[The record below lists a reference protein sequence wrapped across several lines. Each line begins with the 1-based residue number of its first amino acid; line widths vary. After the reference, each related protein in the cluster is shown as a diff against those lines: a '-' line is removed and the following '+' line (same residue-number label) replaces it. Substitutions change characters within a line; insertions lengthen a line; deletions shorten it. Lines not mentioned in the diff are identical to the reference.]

1 MTIDTRSV
9 AGAGKAGGA
18 LAAADPQIAAALAR
32 EEARQRGTLEMIAS
46 ENFTSAAVLEVVG
59 SVLTNK
65 YAEGYP
71 GKRYYGGCEFIDE
84 IETLAIDRARALFG
98 AEHAN
103 VQPHSGAQA
112 NMGVYMG
119 VIKPGDTVMGMK
131 LDQGGHLT
139 HGASVNFSG
148 KLYRFV
154 SYGVE
159 RERETIDYEQMAAVA
174 REHRPKVIVVGATA
188 YPRVIDFARARAIA
202 DEVGAL
208 LMADMAHIAG
218 LVAAGVHPTPVG
230 HAQLVTS
237 STHKTLRGPRGG
249 LILCDAAYARQV
261 DRGVFP
267 GAQGGPL
274 MHVVA
279 GKAVSFLEAATEEF
293 RAYARQI
300 VENAQALADTLLDAG
315 LRIVSGGTDNH
326 LLLVDVT
333 PKGLNGQQA
342 EDALARCGIIVNK
355 NAIPYDT
362 LPPAVASGIRIGTPA
377 LTSRGLGAQELRQVG
392 ALIAQ
397 VLDAPDD
404 AAIARRAAAEVQA
417 LCLAHPAPGV
427 PAA

>member
-1 MTIDTRSV
+1 MTIETRL
-9 AGAGKAGGA
+9 ATGA
-18 LAAADPQIAAALAR
+18 LAAADPAVAAAIAR
-32 EEARQRGTLEMIAS
+32 EEGRQRGTLEMIAS
-46 ENFTSAAVLEVVG
+46 ENFTSPAVLEAVG

-84 IETLAIDRARALFG
+84 IEQLAIDRACALFG
-98 AEHAN
+98 VEHAN

-119 VIKPGDTVMGMK
+119 VIKPGDTVLGMK

-148 KLYRFV
+148 KLYRFAA
-154 SYGVE
+154 YGVD
-159 RERETIDYEQMAAVA
+159 RETETIDYEQMAAQA
-174 REHRPKVIVVGATA
+174 REHRPKIIVVGATA

-218 LVAAGVHPTPVG
+218 LVAAGVHPTPAG
-230 HAQLVTS
+230 QAQLITS

-279 GKAVSFLEAATEEF
+279 GKAVSFLEASSGEF

-300 VENAQALADTLLDAG
+300 VANAQALAETLLDAG

-342 EDALARCGIIVNK
+342 EDALAACGIIVNK

-377 LTSRGLGAQELRQVG
+377 LTSRGLGAQELREVG
-392 ALIAQ
+392 ALIVQ
-397 VLDAPDD
+397 VLDAPEDVVV
-404 AAIARRAAAEVQA
+404 RQRVAAAVRA
-417 LCLAHPAPGV
+417 LCESHPAPGV
-427 PAA
+427 PTA

>member
-1 MTIDTRSV
+1 MTLTQPATER
-9 AGAGKAGGA
+9 AT
-18 LAAADPQIAAALAR
+18 LAAVDPDVSAAIRR
-32 EEARQRGTLEMIAS
+32 EEARQRDTLEMIAS
-46 ENFTSAAVLEVVG
+46 ENFTSAAVIEAVG

-71 GKRYYGGCEFIDE
+71 GKRYYGGCEFVDE
-84 IETLAIDRARALFG
+84 IETLAIERAKALFG
-98 AEHAN
+98 VDHAN

-119 VIKPGDTVMGMK
+119 VIKPGDTVVGMK

-139 HGASVNFSG
+139 HGAPVNFSG
-148 KLYRFV
+148 KLYQFA
-154 SYGVE
+154 SYGVD
-159 RERETIDYEQMAAVA
+159 RETETIDYEQMAAVA
-174 REHRPKVIVVGATA
+174 REARPKILVVGATA
-188 YPRVIDFARARAIA
+188 YPRTIDFARAREIA

-218 LVAAGVHPTPVG
+218 LVAAGVHPSPAG
-230 HAQLVTS
+230 YARLITS

-249 LILCDAAYARQV
+249 MILCDAAHARAV

-267 GAQGGPL
+267 ASQGGPL

-279 GKAVSFLEAATEEF
+279 GKAVAFLEAGTAEF
-293 RAYARQI
+293 RAYAGQI
-300 VENAQALADTLLDAG
+300 VENAQILGETLVDAG
-315 LRIVSGGTDNH
+315 LRIISGGTDNH

-333 PKGLNGQQA
+333 PKQLNGQAA
-342 EDALARCGIIVNK
+342 EDALARCGIVVNK

-362 LPPAVASGIRIGTPA
+362 LPPATASGIRIGTPA
-377 LTSRGLGAQELRQVG
+377 LTSRGMGPEEMRRIG

-397 VLDAPDD
+397 VLDAPEDRD
-404 AAIARRAAAEVQA
+404 VARRAAGDVSA
-417 LCLAHPAPGV
+417 LCEQFPAPGV